1 MLFALI
7 FVFQCDH
14 QDCGKDFH
22 KRNQLKTHKCEHQQL
37 LPYQWVATHVMQPT
51 FSLICTWPAK
61 ILTFFLFKFLYIV
74 VPSVAVQEN
83 FPLMENWS
91 IMRECMEVCWQQE
104 NLFILIGV
112 FNLGGGKTLSLLQD
126 TLVRMKSVLFRERRG
141 QNIWSTEKN
150 IKVWM

>member
-104 NLFILIGV
+104 NLFLLIGV
-112 FNLGGGKTLSLLQD
+112 FNLGGKKPCLCCRIPLWEWRVSFSGKDVDRISEAQKRT
-126 TLVRMKSVLFRERRG
+126 
-141 QNIWSTEKN
+141 
-150 IKVWM
+150 